1 MDEDL
6 EAGLQDGPAESDLT
20 QVVKEDVNEL
30 SFNAVEPVNVHVRNL
45 SVDIDVSP
53 SGLAV
58 LATAFKRRK
67 DTANTKTQ
75 KSILHDVSANM
86 PSGTLTAI
94 LGGSGSGKTTM
105 LHALSHRISGGRLQ
119 IKGNILYNGDPHMA
133 KIRNAYVMQNDVLV
147 PTLTVRETLQ
157 YAAELR
163 LPPPTTAVERRQVV
177 EDVILEL
184 GLKDCADTRIGN
196 DTHKGCSGGEKRRTS
211 LGVQMLA
218 NPSVLFLDEVTT
230 GLDAASAFQLIK
242 TLKLLASKGRTI
254 IVTIHQP
261 RSEIWG
267 LFDGLV
273 LLSGGAAVYSGPV
286 KECLPYFYK
295 LGYPLPAFVNPAEFL
310 VDLAAIDNRSPE
322 LEQESTARVE
332 ALRRA
337 WSSDIDNRA
346 PPTVDEKPADFDWL
360 VHKSITLVHKET
372 SQARQIRVL
381 TARLF
386 KMTYRDPM
394 GMAGSLIEA
403 FTMAIIT
410 GWIFLNLDGSLA
422 GIRSRQGALYTAA
435 ALQGYLI
442 LIFETYR
449 LSIDIELFDREYTEG
464 VVTVPSF
471 LISRRLA
478 RVLVEDLP
486 VPLIYSSIFYFMA
499 GFDAQADQFF
509 VFFAVNLLMHYIAV
523 TLAMLCISA
532 SRNFAGASLIG
543 NMAYTIQSLG
553 CGYFVQSN
561 QIPVWVRWI
570 KYTAYVFYGFGAL
583 CANEFVG
590 HTPNPA
596 GRIYDCPAPGGA
608 SNPACE
614 EYTGAYVMRSLG
626 FPSDWIRRPILALF
640 GYVLAFYIAAGII
653 LRYNAVGMSISRAR
667 HAKVD
672 TSLGK
677 EDLTAKSLDERQRVT
692 VSLQHYSLDLQKR
705 DRLLRKSGKKSILK
719 PVTTVFEPG
728 VLNVIM
734 GPSGSG
740 KTSLLNLMAN
750 RLHDS
755 LSTSYKTSGEMKFNN
770 ANVSAEVVKSVCS
783 YVCQDDD
790 ALLPCLTVREN
801 LRFAAGL
808 RLPRHLSKQQKRQR
822 AESVLLKMGLKDC
835 ADNLVGNDLVKGISG
850 GEKRRV
856 TIAIQILT
864 DPRILLLDEPTSG
877 LDAFTA
883 SSIMT
888 VLKGLAE
895 EGRTLILTIHQ
906 ARSDLFTHFGNILL
920 LARGGSPVFAGKGS
934 SMLPHFAS
942 LGFYCPTAT
951 NPADFALDLITVNL
965 QHASAEASTR
975 EKVRS
980 LISDWDNQP
989 PPDSLQPT
997 TTNTSTLSA
1006 PAQLNSLL
1014 RRPSP
1019 LPTALPLL
1027 LHRSFLNIRRSPPA
1041 LIARTTQVLGFAL
1054 ILTLFFAPLQFDIYS
1069 IQTRLGFIQ
1078 EFQAL
1083 YFVGMLQNVAVYPPE
1098 RDVFYREHAD
1108 GAYTTSAFFLAYT
1121 LLELPFEILTAL
1133 LFALLTVLAAGL
1145 PRTASLFFAAAFNC
1159 FAIVNCGESVG
1170 IIFNTLFG
1178 HTGFAVN
1185 VTSTVLS
1192 LATIMGGVMSL
1203 DIPPFLQ
1210 AWNHLS
1216 PIKWSLGNLAPWTL
1230 RGVRFECP
1238 GGGGGGCGGVR
1249 TGEEVLGLYHL
1260 DMDPVVGA
1268 VALGGCVVAYRVVA
1282 WAVLEGRMGRWGGV
1296 GRRLVS
1302 RKRGK
1307 KA

>member
-6 EAGLQDGPAESDLT
+6 EAGLRDGPAGSDRT
-20 QVVKEDVNEL
+20 QVLEEAGNEL

-45 SVDIDVSP
+45 SVNIDVSP
-53 SGLAV
+53 GGLAI
-58 LATAFKRRK
+58 LSTAFKRRNG
-67 DTANTKTQ
+67 TSTTQTQ
-75 KSILHDVSANM
+75 KTILRDVSANM
-86 PSGTLTAI
+86 PSGSLTAI

-105 LHALSHRISGGRLQ
+105 LHALSHRIGGGRLQ
-119 IKGNILYNGDPHMA
+119 IQGNILYNGDPHMT

-163 LPPPTTAVERRQVV
+163 LPPPTTAAQRRQVV

-184 GLKDCADTRIGN
+184 GLKECADTRIGN
-196 DTHKGCSGGEKRRTS
+196 DVHKGCSGGEKRRTS

-242 TLKLLASKGRTI
+242 TLKLLANKGRTI

-273 LLSGGAAVYSGPV
+273 LLSGGAAVYSGAV
-286 KECLPYFYK
+286 KDCLPYFDK

-322 LEQESTARVE
+322 LEQESTTRVE
-332 ALRRA
+332 ALRQA
-337 WSSDIDNRA
+337 WSTSNENRA
-346 PPTVDEKPADFDWL
+346 SWIVDEKPVDGP
-360 VHKSITLVHKET
+360 VNKSTASIHKET
-372 SQARQIRVL
+372 SQGRQIRGL

-386 KMTYRDPM
+386 KITYRDPM

-449 LSIDIELFDREYTEG
+449 LSIDIELFDREYAEG

-478 RVLVEDLP
+478 RVFVEDLP
-486 VPLIYSSIFYFMA
+486 VPLIYSCIFYFMA
-499 GFDAQADQFF
+499 GFDARASQFF

-523 TLAMLCISA
+523 TLAMLCISV

-590 HTPNPA
+590 HTSNPA
-596 GRIYDCPAPGGA
+596 GRIYDCPAVGGA

-614 EYTGAYVMRSLG
+614 EYTGAYVIRSLG

-667 HAKVD
+667 RAEVD

-692 VSLQHYSLDLQKR
+692 VSLQNYSLDIQKR
-705 DRLLRKSGKKSILK
+705 DRLLRKSIEKSILK

-755 LSTSYKTSGEMKFNN
+755 LSTSYKTNGEMKFNN
-770 ANVSAEVVKSVCS
+770 ATVFAEVVTSICS

-801 LRFAAGL
+801 LQFAAGL
-808 RLPRHLSKQQKRQR
+808 RLPKHLSKQQKRQR
-822 AESVLLKMGLKDC
+822 AESVLLKLGLKDC

-856 TIAIQILT
+856 SVAIQILT
-864 DPRILLLDEPTSG
+864 DPRVLLLDEPTSG

-888 VLKGLAE
+888 VLQGLAE

-942 LGFYCPTAT
+942 LGFHCPTAT

-965 QHASAEASTR
+965 QHASAEVSTR
-975 EKVRS
+975 EK
-980 LISDWDNQP
+980 
-989 PPDSLQPT
+989 
-997 TTNTSTLSA
+997 
-1006 PAQLNSLL
+1006 
-1014 RRPSP
+1014 
-1019 LPTALPLL
+1019 
-1027 LHRSFLNIRRSPPA
+1027 
-1041 LIARTTQVLGFAL
+1041 
-1054 ILTLFFAPLQFDIYS
+1054 
-1069 IQTRLGFIQ
+1069 
-1078 EFQAL
+1078 
-1083 YFVGMLQNVAVYPPE
+1083 
-1098 RDVFYREHAD
+1098 
-1108 GAYTTSAFFLAYT
+1108 
-1121 LLELPFEILTAL
+1121 
-1133 LFALLTVLAAGL
+1133 
-1145 PRTASLFFAAAFNC
+1145 
-1159 FAIVNCGESVG
+1159 
-1170 IIFNTLFG
+1170 
-1178 HTGFAVN
+1178 
-1185 VTSTVLS
+1185 
-1192 LATIMGGVMSL
+1192 
-1203 DIPPFLQ
+1203 
-1210 AWNHLS
+1210 
-1216 PIKWSLGNLAPWTL
+1216 
-1230 RGVRFECP
+1230 
-1238 GGGGGGCGGVR
+1238 
-1249 TGEEVLGLYHL
+1249 
-1260 DMDPVVGA
+1260 
-1268 VALGGCVVAYRVVA
+1268 
-1282 WAVLEGRMGRWGGV
+1282 
-1296 GRRLVS
+1296 
-1302 RKRGK
+1302 
-1307 KA
+1307 

>member
-1 MDEDL
+1 MDKDL
-6 EAGLQDGPAESDLT
+6 EAGLQDGLAESDLT
-20 QVVKEDVNEL
+20 QVVKEDENEL

-53 SGLAV
+53 GGFAV
-58 LATAFKRRK
+58 LSTAFKRRK
-67 DTANTKTQ
+67 EPSPAKTK
-75 KSILHDVSANM
+75 KSILHSVSANM

-105 LHALSHRISGGRLQ
+105 LHALSHRISGGRIQ
-119 IKGNILYNGDPHMA
+119 IKGNILYNGDPHMT

-163 LPPPTTAVERRQVV
+163 LPPPTTAAERRQVV

-184 GLKDCADTRIGN
+184 GLKECADTRIGN
-196 DTHKGCSGGEKRRTS
+196 DVHKGCSGGEKRRTS

-242 TLKLLASKGRTI
+242 TLKLLASRGRTI

-286 KECLPYFYK
+286 RECLPYFYK
-295 LGYPLPAFVNPAEFL
+295 LGYSLPAFVNPAEFL

-337 WSSDIDNRA
+337 WNLSIDNGA
-346 PPTVDEKPADFDWL
+346 PPTVDEKQVDGP
-360 VHKSITLVHKET
+360 VHKGNTLVHMET

-386 KMTYRDPM
+386 KITYRDPM

-403 FTMAIIT
+403 LTMAIIT

-449 LSIDIELFDREYTEG
+449 LSIDIELFDREYAEG
-464 VVTVPSF
+464 VVAVSSF

-486 VPLIYSSIFYFMA
+486 VPLIYSCIFYFMA
-499 GFDAQADQFF
+499 GFDAQASQFF

-570 KYTAYVFYGFGAL
+570 KYTAYVFYGFGAI

-590 HTPNPA
+590 HTSNPA
-596 GRIYDCPAPGGA
+596 GRLYDCPAPGGA

-614 EYTGAYVMRSLG
+614 EYTGAYIMRSLG

-640 GYVLAFYIAAGII
+640 GFVLAFYFAAGFI
-653 LRYNAVGMSISRAR
+653 LRYKVVGISISRAR
-667 HAKVD
+667 RAEVD

-677 EDLTAKSLDERQRVT
+677 EDLPPKSLDERQRVT
-692 VSLQHYSLDLQKR
+692 VSLQNYSLDIQKR
-705 DRLLRKSGKKSILK
+705 DRLLRKSIKKSILK
-719 PVTTVFEPG
+719 PVTAVFEPG

-750 RLHDS
+750 RLHNS
-755 LSTSYKTSGEMKFNN
+755 LSTSYKTSGETKFNN
-770 ANVSAEVVKSVCS
+770 ATVSAEVVTSICS

-801 LRFAAGL
+801 LQFAAGL
-808 RLPRHLSKQQKRQR
+808 RLPMHLSRQQKRQR

-864 DPRILLLDEPTSG
+864 DPRVLLLDEPTSG

-888 VLKGLAE
+888 VLRGLAE

-980 LISDWDNQP
+980 LIHDWDNQSP
-989 PPDSLQPT
+989 PLTLQPT
-997 TTNTSTLSA
+997 KTDSSTLSA
-1006 PAQLNSLL
+1006 PASLGSL
-1014 RRPSP
+1014 VRQPSS

-1027 LHRSFLNIRRSPPA
+1027 LHRSFLNFRRSPPA

-1054 ILTLFFAPLQFDIYS
+1054 ILTLFFAPLQSDIYS

-1108 GAYTTSAFFLAYT
+1108 GAYTTSSFFLAYT
-1121 LLELPFEILTAL
+1121 LLELPFEILTAM
-1133 LFALLTVLAAGL
+1133 LFALLTVIAAGL
-1145 PRTASLFFAAAFNC
+1145 PRTVGLFFAAAFNC

-1170 IIFNTLFG
+1170 IIFNTLFS

-1203 DIPPFLQ
+1203 DIPAFLQ

-1238 GGGGGGCGGVR
+1238 TGSGGGGDGGCGGVR
-1249 TGEEVLGLYHL
+1249 TGEEVLGLYNL
-1260 DMDPVVGA
+1260 DTDPVVCA
-1268 VALGGCVVAYRVVA
+1268 VALGGCVLAYRVVA
-1282 WAVLEGRMGRWGGV
+1282 WAVLEGRRGRWGGARGLV
-1296 GRRLVS
+1296 RRKKGR
-1302 RKRGK
+1302 G
-1307 KA
+1307 